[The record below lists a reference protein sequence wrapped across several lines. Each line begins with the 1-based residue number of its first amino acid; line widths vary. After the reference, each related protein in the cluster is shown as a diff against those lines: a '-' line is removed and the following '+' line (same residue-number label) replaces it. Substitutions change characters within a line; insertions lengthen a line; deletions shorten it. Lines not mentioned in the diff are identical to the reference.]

1 MPQKLIIKEGNTMTN
16 RIVLVVVL
24 ACLTAFGLRGVLP
37 VLFESKSISAY
48 SDILFLLAAVVLI
61 GVAFYEAFI
70 KTSPT
75 PKLK

>member
-1 MPQKLIIKEGNTMTN
+1 MVN

-37 VLFESKSISAY
+37 ALFESNSISAY
-48 SDILFLLAAVVLI
+48 ADILFLLAAVVLF
-61 GVAFYEAFI
+61 GVAVYEAFI
-70 KTSPT
+70 KTSPA

>member
-1 MPQKLIIKEGNTMTN
+1 MAN

-37 VLFESKSISAY
+37 ALFESKSISDFT
-48 SDILFLLAAVVLI
+48 DIFFLIAAVVLV
-61 GVAFYEAFI
+61 GVAFYEAFV

-75 PKLK
+75 PRLK

>member
-1 MPQKLIIKEGNTMTN
+1 MAN

-37 VLFESKSISAY
+37 ALFESNSISVYA
-48 SDILFLLAAVVLI
+48 DILFLLAAVVLF
-61 GVAFYEAFI
+61 GVAVYEAFI
-70 KTSPT
+70 KTSPA